1 MLKPNSSN
9 NVTSRVS
16 KSAILA
22 GAALALPLAS
32 KADIVVHTADI
43 SVVSDSTTGD
53 VSFSLNLNPLSDG
66 ALGDSVNDFQFT
78 ASFSNQIDTV
88 TPLGSNGYVGTDP
101 NKPTALQSGIVG
113 PTDTFEFGTG
123 ILQQTMGDFQAGP
136 WPGANLGVLGKP
148 NGFAYL
154 GVEFNIDSALHYGWV
169 HLSACTPDFFTSCGA
184 GIDPAVITIDSYA
197 YESAANT
204 PITIP
209 GTPTPEPSFLPL
221 LALGAAGLGAFRA
234 RRKKAA

>member
-22 GAALALPLAS
+22 GAALAIPLAS
-32 KADIVVHTADI
+32 KADVIVHTANI
-43 SVVSDSTTGD
+43 PIVSDSTSGD
-53 VSFSLNLNPLSDG
+53 VSYDLNLNPPSD

-78 ASFSNQIDTV
+78 ASFGNLTDTV
-88 TPLGSNGYVGTDP
+88 TPLGSNGYVGTAT
-101 NKPTALQSGIVG
+101 NNPTPLDSGNIVG
-113 PTDTFEFGTG
+113 PGSTFQFGTG
-123 ILQQTMGDFQAGP
+123 ILQQTTGIAPPLQQGP
-136 WPGANLGVLGKP
+136 WPTAFVDKT

-154 GVEFNIDSALHYGWV
+154 GVEFNIDGALHYGWV
-169 HLSACTPDFFTSCGA
+169 HLSACTPDLFTTCSA
-184 GIDPAVITIDSYA
+184 GPDPAVITIDSYA
-197 YESAANT
+197 YESVANT
-204 PITIP
+204 PITIE
-209 GTPTPEPSFLPL
+209 PTPEPSFLPL